1 MGALQLMNKTIEL
14 AQQPV
19 ELLGLLLKRLL
30 FKLIDEVYLF
40 VQPHLTASK
49 AFQVATYAAVNLG
62 FDLGNINML
71 ASPKISVSHRMVR
84 FLNFWGS
91 QLLGLSNDDMY
102 GVSPQKNAHTENFAY
117 NFRVECPKAHPW
129 RNQSPVDPV

>member
-1 MGALQLMNKTIEL
+1 M
-14 AQQPV
+14 
-19 ELLGLLLKRLL
+19 GLLLKPLL